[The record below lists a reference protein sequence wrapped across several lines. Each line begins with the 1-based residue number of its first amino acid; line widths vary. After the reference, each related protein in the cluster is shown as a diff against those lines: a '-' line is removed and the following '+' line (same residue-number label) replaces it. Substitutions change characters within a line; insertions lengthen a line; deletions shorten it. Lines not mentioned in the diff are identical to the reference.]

1 MVSQETADGQSAANS
16 HGDLQNDGSL
26 DREGEESAPRLMV
39 DAMLGRLAKW
49 LRLAGYDVEFWREG
63 SDEALMAAAREQG
76 RLILT
81 KDRALAGR
89 RGVHALLLHAED
101 LDAQIGEARGG
112 LSQRGPV
119 PEPFT
124 RCAECNGRLAELS
137 HTDAEGMVPLY
148 VWHTQR
154 EFRRC
159 TRCGRVYWKGTH
171 WPAVRGRLA
180 HAESNDIAP
189 DGAAGQEGE
198 GA

>member
-1 MVSQETADGQSAANS
+1 MVSQETADGQSAANPE
-16 HGDLQNDGSL
+16 GGRPDERRP
-26 DREGEESAPRLMV
+26 DRAAASPRLMV

-49 LRLAGYDVEFWREG
+49 LRLAGYDAEYWREG
-63 SDEALMAAAREQG
+63 SDDELMVAAREQG

-81 KDRALAGR
+81 KDRGLAGR
-89 RGVHALLLHAED
+89 RGVKALLLHAED
-101 LDAQIGEARGG
+101 LDAQIEEAREG
-112 LSQRGPV
+112 LGRWGPV

-124 RCAECNGRLAELS
+124 HCAECNGLLVGLPHE
-137 HTDAEGMVPLY
+137 DAQGLVPPY

-171 WPAVRGRLA
+171 WPAVQGRLA
-180 HAESNDIAP
+180 EP
-189 DGAAGQEGE
+189 GAGGMEGE